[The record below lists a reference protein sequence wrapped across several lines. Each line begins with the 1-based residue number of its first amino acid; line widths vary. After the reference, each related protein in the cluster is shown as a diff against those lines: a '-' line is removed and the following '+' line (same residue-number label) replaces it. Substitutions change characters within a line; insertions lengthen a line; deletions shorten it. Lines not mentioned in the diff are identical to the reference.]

1 MTEKITVR
9 PKIDI
14 PDLSMFG
21 VSNFKENYES
31 FGRHERQVFWET
43 LLKIG
48 FEVAS
53 GKGVSGSN
61 YHRLLMMLNTAFP
74 GVDIDRSIFD
84 QMVPNIGMRG
94 PGVTETAL
102 AGHSRSSDTRTRDAK
117 LAPTV
122 SSKEPKEVSKPSAKV
137 MPERSEEVSDS
148 ERRNDDGEVAEVEN
162 SSQKGADVDQT
173 VGSGPGMSE
182 SRKNQFRGLI
192 V

>member
-1 MTEKITVR
+1 MAEKITVR

-102 AGHSRSSDTRTRDAK
+102 AGHSRSSDTCTRDAK
-117 LAPTV
+117 PASAV
-122 SSKEPKEVSKPSAKV
+122 SSKEPKGNSKPSVQV
-137 MPERSEEVSDS
+137 MPERSDEVSTS
-148 ERRNDDGEVAEVEN
+148 GRRNDDGEAAATDR
-162 SSQKGADVDQT
+162 SSQNDAGVDQT
-173 VGSGPGMSE
+173 FSRGPSE
-182 SRKNQFRGLI
+182 VEPRKNPFSSLI
-192 V
+192 I

>member
-1 MTEKITVR
+1 MAEKTTVR

-21 VSNFKENYES
+21 VSNFKKDYES
-31 FGRHERQVFWET
+31 FGRLERQVFWET

-84 QMVPNIGMRG
+84 QMVPNIGIKSAESLG
-94 PGVTETAL
+94 TAST
-102 AGHSRSSDTRTRDAK
+102 GRSRSSDSRTRDAK
-117 LAPTV
+117 PAPAV
-122 SSKEPKEVSKPSAKV
+122 SSKKLKGNSIPSDQV
-137 MPERSEEVSDS
+137 MPERSEEVSVPGRPNNDS
-148 ERRNDDGEVAEVEN
+148 ESAAPDS
-162 SSQKGADVDQT
+162 SSQNDADVGQT
-173 VGSGPGMSE
+173 FGRGPSKSE
-182 SRKNQFRGLI
+182 PHKNQFSGLI

>member
-21 VSNFKENYES
+21 VSDFRKNYES
-31 FGRHERQVFWET
+31 LGPHERQVFWET

-53 GKGVSGSN
+53 SNGVSGSN
-61 YHRLLMMLNTAFP
+61 YHCLLMMLNTTFP

-102 AGHSRSSDTRTRDAK
+102 AGHSRSIDTRTRDAK
-117 LAPTV
+117 PASAV
-122 SSKEPKEVSKPSAKV
+122 SSKEPKEVSKPSAKT
-137 MPERSEEVSDS
+137 MPERSEEVSKS
-148 ERRNDDGEVAEVEN
+148 ERRNDDREAAAVE
-162 SSQKGADVDQT
+162 SLSQKDADVDQT
-173 VGSGPGMSE
+173 ADSGPGMSE
-182 SRKNQFRGLI
+182 SRKNQFRSLI